1 MDLRESLDEFYCCAA
16 LCDLRMM
23 NKKFVD
29 QNITYSDLLYLE
41 LVYNLERM
49 GRPCTASHIAEL
61 LYLSKP
67 PVRAKVNELIRK
79 GLLTK
84 RPDPMDNRQY
94 LLSINEDA
102 IPKYRYHRKQDGLAI
117 DKVMEQFS
125 PEDIEKFCQMLK
137 LITDVSFEEND
148 P

>member
-1 MDLRESLDEFYCCAA
+1 MDLQESLDEFYCCAA

-23 NKKFVD
+23 NKKLVD
-29 QNITYSDLLYLE
+29 QSITYSELLYLE
-41 LVYNLERM
+41 LIYSLERM
-49 GRPCTASHIAEL
+49 GKPCTASHIAEL

-67 PVRAKVNELIRK
+67 PVRAKVNDLIRK

-84 RPDPMDNRQY
+84 KTDPLDNRQY
-94 LLSINEDA
+94 LLSINEEA

-117 DKVMEQFS
+117 DKVMEQFA

-137 LITDVSFEEND
+137 LITDVSFEERD